1 MSQEKI
7 AVSKLGRAGKL
18 VNAGAKVGANYM
30 KHYTNQL
37 LNKGS
42 KDTLEE
48 DNAKDI
54 YKAFSELKG
63 GPLKVAQ
70 MLSMGDQI
78 LPKAYVQQF
87 SKAQN
92 QVDPLS
98 YPLVQKIIRKSFG
111 KNPGEIFDDF
121 SRDAANAASIGQ
133 VHKGKIG
140 ETEYAIKIQ
149 YPGVADSLQSDLR
162 LIAPIATRMLGFK
175 KQDLAQYLE
184 EVEQKLLEETN
195 YNKELENSNRIIVGC
210 KNIEGIVF
218 PEFNEALS
226 SDRVITMTWIHGDS
240 LNDWIA
246 KNPSQELKNKI
257 GQSLWDF
264 YQHQIHVLKFIHADP
279 HPGNFIVTPDNNL
292 GVIDFGC
299 MKEIPEDFYHSY
311 TKLLMLGE
319 ADIKSKEFT
328 STLTE
333 LEMLS
338 DKDTAEDKDL
348 ILGIFGQMFELVGKP
363 FFSEHFDFSDDSYFE
378 SIFEQ
383 GESFTKDSNLRGL
396 SARGSRHFIYF
407 NRTYFGLYQLLN
419 KLGAHIKT
427 GGVVLELRD

>member
-111 KNPGEIFDDF
+111 KKPGEIFDDF

-162 LIAPIATRMLGFK
+162 LIAPIATKMLGFK

-210 KNIEGIVF
+210 KNIEGIFF
-218 PEFNEALS
+218 PEFNESLS

>member
-7 AVSKLGRAGKL
+7 AVSKIGRAGKL

-48 DNAKDI
+48 DNAKDL

-140 ETEYAIKIQ
+140 KTEYAIKIQ

-162 LIAPIATRMLGFK
+162 LITPIATRMLGFK

-195 YNKELENSNRIIVGC
+195 YNKELENSNKIIEGC

-240 LNDWIA
+240 LSDWIA
-246 KNPSQELKNKI
+246 KNPCQEFKNKI

-338 DKDTAEDKDL
+338 EKDTTEDKDL

-383 GESFTKDSNLRGL
+383 GEIFTKDSNLRGL

-427 GGVVLELRD
+427 GGVFWI

>member
-111 KNPGEIFDDF
+111 KKPGEIFDDF

-210 KNIEGIVF
+210 KNIEGIFF
-218 PEFNEALS
+218 PEFNESLS